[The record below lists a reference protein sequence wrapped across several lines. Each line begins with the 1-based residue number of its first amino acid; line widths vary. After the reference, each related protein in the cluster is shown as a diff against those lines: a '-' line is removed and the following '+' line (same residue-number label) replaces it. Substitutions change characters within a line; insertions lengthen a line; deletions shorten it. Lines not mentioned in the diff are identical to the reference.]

1 MARLNFQSFFNWVE
15 YTYTGEETMY
25 SVDVAS
31 YRSIIVFIIHL
42 NTTKMELNMNN
53 IERYVSM
60 RKM

>member
-1 MARLNFQSFFNWVE
+1 
-15 YTYTGEETMY
+15 MY